1 MKRYDLINK
10 LIKENNF
17 KNYLEIGV
25 CDPRTCF
32 DIIECENKDSV
43 DPGIEFEENPV
54 DYKMTSDE
62 FFDWLDN
69 NNPNRKYDVIFI
81 DGLHLSWQVKNDI
94 ENSLRY
100 LSDNGYI
107 ILHDCNPP
115 DIFHSRENYAT
126 TDHGSCMP
134 GEFIFNWNGTVW
146 KALYD
151 VRTNRKDLHCCTIDT
166 DWGLGVIR
174 KNLNNNTELIPHHNY
189 FYEYNKMQLNRNKDL
204 GLISVEEITN
214 WIKNTNE

>member
-17 KNYLEIGV
+17 KDYLEIGV

-32 DIIECENKDSV
+32 DIVECENKDSV

-107 ILHDCNPP
+107 ILHDC
-115 DIFHSRENYAT
+115 T
-126 TDHGSCMP
+126 
-134 GEFIFNWNGTVW
+134 
-146 KALYD
+146 
-151 VRTNRKDLHCCTIDT
+151 
-166 DWGLGVIR
+166 
-174 KNLNNNTELIPHHNY
+174 
-189 FYEYNKMQLNRNKDL
+189 
-204 GLISVEEITN
+204 
-214 WIKNTNE
+214 